1 LEWFWRKLKVPS
13 DIRVVITGMGLVSPL
28 GIGIQENWDAL
39 MAGKSGIGPVTRFN
53 AERLSSRICG
63 EVKNFNPEDFIDR
76 KEIKKMDTFIQFV
89 MASTKMAFE
98 DAGLEKPDEE
108 VAHRYGA
115 VIGVGLG
122 GLPAI
127 EKHKEILEKEG
138 PKRLSPFFIP
148 KLLANL
154 APGQVSMHWGLKGP
168 NTCTVTACA
177 SSNHA
182 IGDAMK
188 FIQRGIAD
196 VIVTGGSESCIT
208 ELAMGGFCAMKAL
221 STSNEEPERAS
232 RPFDAGRNG
241 FVMGE
246 GSGVLILENYEH
258 AVKRGAKIYAEVAG
272 YGLSADAYHITSPS
286 PDGEGAARSMKMAIQ
301 DAGLTTMD
309 VDYIN
314 AHGTSTPGG
323 DKIETV
329 AIKGTFGEQA
339 HKVAISSTKSMTG
352 HLLGAAGGIESIFT
366 VLAMHNGIVPPTIN
380 YENPDPDC
388 DLDYVPN
395 IPRKAE
401 IRCALSNSFGFGG
414 TNATILFRKL
424 ETEAA

>member
-1 LEWFWRKLKVPS
+1 
-13 DIRVVITGMGLVSPL
+13 M
-28 GIGIQENWDAL
+28 
-39 MAGKSGIGPVTRFN
+39 
-53 AERLSSRICG
+53 
-63 EVKNFNPEDFIDR
+63 
-76 KEIKKMDTFIQFV
+76 
-89 MASTKMAFE
+89 
-98 DAGLEKPDEE
+98 
-108 VAHRYGA
+108 
-115 VIGVGLG
+115 
-122 GLPAI
+122 
-127 EKHKEILEKEG
+127 
-138 PKRLSPFFIP
+138 
-148 KLLANL
+148 LLANL

-196 VIVTGGSESCIT
+196 VMVSGGSESCIT

-221 STSNEEPERAS
+221 STRNEEPERAS
-232 RPFDAGRNG
+232 RPFDAERNG

-246 GSGVLILENYEH
+246 GSGVLILESYEH
-258 AVKRGAKIYAEVAG
+258 AVKRGARIYAEVSG

-286 PDGEGAARSMKMAIQ
+286 PDGEGAARSMEMAIQ
-301 DAGLTTMD
+301 DAGLTPTD

-329 AIKGTFGEQA
+329 AIKRAFGEHA
-339 HKVAISSTKSMTG
+339 NKIAISSTKSMTG

-366 VLAMHNGIVPPTIN
+366 VLAIQNGLVPPTIN

-388 DLDYVPN
+388 DLDCVPN
-395 IPRKAE
+395 TPRKAE
-401 IRCALSNSFGFGG
+401 IRCALTNSFGFGG
-414 TNATILFRKL
+414 TNATILFRKP